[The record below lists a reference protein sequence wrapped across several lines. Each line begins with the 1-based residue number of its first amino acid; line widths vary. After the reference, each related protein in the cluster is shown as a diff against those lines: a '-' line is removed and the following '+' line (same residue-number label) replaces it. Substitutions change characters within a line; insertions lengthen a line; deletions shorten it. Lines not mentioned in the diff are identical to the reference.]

1 VNRVEIID
9 KAESALRTAGFDV
22 SEKILSRPSCFDVV
36 ARRKDQLAFIKTH
49 ENIGNIS
56 MLDVLELRTLSKHLS
71 AASVLVCEKTRHR
84 TMEDDTIY
92 SRYGIYAI
100 TPLTLEDITI
110 HGNNPLVDATPGG
123 YYVRLDGERLKQE
136 RQKRGLSVGKLAE
149 MTGISRRTIYGYEK
163 AMARASVSAA
173 YKLEYV
179 LGVPLAQ
186 GIDVFQRSPEQ
197 DKGFLAA
204 AKRIISTHHCLR
216 SVEHKLSKLNIFV
229 AHARRAP
236 FDFIAKS
243 QENGVNIVGGVTDG
257 KERNFERRVMEI
269 VSVGKVLNV
278 QPVVIAENERKIESN
293 DITWVRRDELE
304 KISDIADLR
313 SLL

>member
-1 VNRVEIID
+1 MNRAEIID
-9 KAESALRTAGFDV
+9 KAESALKTSGFDV
-22 SEKILSRPSCFDVV
+22 SEKIFSRPSCFDVV
-36 ARRKDQLAFIKTH
+36 ARRRDQLAFIKTH

-56 MLDVLELRTLSKHLS
+56 MLDALELRTLSKHLS
-71 AASVLVCEKTRHR
+71 AAPILVCEKTRHR

-92 SRYGIYAI
+92 SRYGIYTI
-100 TPLTLEDITI
+100 TPPTLEDITT

-123 YYVRLDGERLKQE
+123 YYVRLDGERLKQK

-149 MTGISRRTIYGYEK
+149 MTRISRRTIYGYEK
-163 AMARASVSAA
+163 GLARASVGAA
-173 YKLEYV
+173 YNLEYV

-186 GIDVFQRSPEQ
+186 GIDVFQRPPEQ

-216 SVEHKLSKLNIFV
+216 SVERKLSKLNIFV
-229 AHARRAP
+229 AHTRRAP

-243 QENGVNIVGGVTDG
+243 PKNGVNIVGGVADDT
-257 KERNFERRVMEI
+257 ERNFERRVREI
-269 VSVGKVLNV
+269 VSVCKVLNF
-278 QPVVIAENERKIESN
+278 QPVLIAENEQKTENN
-293 DITWVRRDELE
+293 DITCIRRDKLE
-304 KISDIADLR
+304 KIKDVEDLQ

>member
-1 VNRVEIID
+1 VNRAEIID
-9 KAESALRTAGFDV
+9 KAGFALKTAGFDV
-22 SEKILSRPSCFDVV
+22 SERIFSRPSCFDIAV
-36 ARRKDQLAFIKTH
+36 RKKDQLAFIKTH

-56 MLDVLELRTLSKHLS
+56 VLDALELKALSKHLA
-71 AASVLVCEKTRHR
+71 AASILVCEKTRHR

-123 YYVRLDGERLKQE
+123 YYVRLDSEKLKQE

-163 AMARASVSAA
+163 GLARASVGAA
-173 YKLEYV
+173 YNLEYV
-179 LGVPLAQ
+179 LGIPLAQ
-186 GIDVFQRSPEQ
+186 GIDVFQRPIEQ

-204 AKRIISTHHCLR
+204 AKRIISMHHCLR
-216 SVEHKLSKLNIFV
+216 SVEHKLSKLNVFV
-229 AHARRAP
+229 AHTRRAP

-243 QENGVNIVGGVTDG
+243 QEKGVNIIGGVADG
-257 KERNFERRVMEI
+257 KERNLERRVEEI
-269 VSVGKVLNV
+269 VSVGKVINA
-278 QPVVIAENERKIESN
+278 QPVLIAENEQKTVN
-293 DITWVRRDELE
+293 NNITCIRHDELE
-304 KISDIADLR
+304 KIRDLDDLR